1 MKNKFVQLIVLKD
14 IYKEKNLKLNNHG
27 MVIDNKFNNLTVM
40 FFNENNIGEY
50 IIVDVDNKD
59 VKVLDFD
66 IPKKFKH
73 QIEDY
78 LKSHSLK
85 NREKLTDIHFN
96 DCDWV
101 ELIIENKKYTKYN
114 IHKGERGAI
123 TNGGLIFNNEVLV
136 DFTGIDENG
145 NFYGEVI
152 SVNINDLKLVEKN
165 ESDE

>member
-1 MKNKFVQLIVLKD
+1 MKNKFVQLAVLKD

-27 MVIDNKFNNLTVM
+27 MVIDSKFNNLTVM

-50 IIVDVDNKD
+50 IIIDVDVKD
-59 VKVLDFD
+59 VKFLDFK
-66 IPKKFKH
+66 IPKEFEH

-85 NREKLTDIHFN
+85 NRGKLTDIQFN

-101 ELIIENKKYTKYN
+101 ELVVEDEKYAKYN
-114 IHKGERGAI
+114 IHKGERGVVI
-123 TNGGLIFNNEVLV
+123 NNGIIFNNEVLV

-145 NFYGEVI
+145 NFYGDII
-152 SVNINDLKLVEKN
+152 SVNIYDLKVIE
-165 ESDE
+165 

>member
-1 MKNKFVQLIVLKD
+1 MKNKLVKLVVLKD

-27 MVIDNKFNNLTVM
+27 MVLDSKFDNLTVM

-50 IIVDVDNKD
+50 IIVDVDIKD
-59 VKVLDFD
+59 IKVLDFN
-66 IPKKFKH
+66 IPKEFEYK
-73 QIEDY
+73 IEDY

-85 NREKLTDIHFN
+85 GKEKLTDIHFN

-101 ELIIENKKYTKYN
+101 ELIVEDKKYTKYN

-123 TNGGLIFNNEVLV
+123 TNGGIIFNNEVLV

-145 NFYGEVI
+145 NLYGDVI
-152 SVNINDLKLVEKN
+152 SVNIKDLKVIE
-165 ESDE
+165 

>member
-27 MVIDNKFNNLTVM
+27 MVIDSKFNNLTVM

-50 IIVDVDNKD
+50 IIIDVDVKD
-59 VKVLDFD
+59 VKFLDFK
-66 IPKKFKH
+66 IPKEFEH

-78 LKSHSLK
+78 LKFHFLK
-85 NREKLTDIHFN
+85 NREKLTDIQFN

-101 ELIIENKKYTKYN
+101 ELVVEDEKYAKYN
-114 IHKGERGAI
+114 IHKGERGVV
-123 TNGGLIFNNEVLV
+123 TNNGIIFNNEVLV

-152 SVNINDLKLVEKN
+152 SVNINYLKLVEKN
-165 ESDE
+165 ESSK